1 MKQQLDAQ
9 IIALETKSDS
19 VTETLGTGVFVD
31 AHAPTDTVA
40 TEMSAAKNRLEGCR
54 RLKNRYTD
62 YQDLFEVGVAF
73 QFAQFT
79 AADETFEKRD
89 LLWNLVS
96 TFAESRRNWLSQD
109 FAELDVNDVQ
119 TETEDVFMKAHKLHK
134 KFQGDVSKKLL
145 DSVKA
150 FRADVPTI
158 VELGNPSMQP
168 EHWDQIYKIMNIEP
182 EQAMQMDFTL
192 NTLID
197 SGIMDFKKEVSD
209 ISGTASGQVSC
220 VLGCVCFFYF
230 GYFFTS
236 PQHAIS
242 QPAHSCN
249 LSLPNSLAS
258 SILSPRLKTCGKR
271 WLFPCFR
278 TVPAKRTA
286 NTSSVIWKSSLR
298 RSRTIRWD

>member
-168 EHWDQIYKIMNIEP
+168 EHWAPQLP
-182 EQAMQMDFTL
+182 
-192 NTLID
+192 
-197 SGIMDFKKEVSD
+197 KEYETITRRS
-209 ISGTASGQVSC
+209 
-220 VLGCVCFFYF
+220 VLGHLSRSGCCSH
-230 GYFFTS
+230 G
-236 PQHAIS
+236 
-242 QPAHSCN
+242 AHRPYWIEIYHSG
-249 LSLPNSLAS
+249 NSES
-258 SILSPRLKTCGKR
+258 WG
-271 WLFPCFR
+271 
-278 TVPAKRTA
+278 
-286 NTSSVIWKSSLR
+286 
-298 RSRTIRWD
+298 